1 MINLTAEVN
10 KLIDR
15 YQLIPHPEGGWYR
28 ELHRSKLNVIRSDDE
43 NRSAFTMI
51 LFLLPSGHLSRWHRV
66 ANADESWHYIAGD
79 PLELYSL
86 SPDGGAPIKVLLG
99 FSIYDNKLLPVSVI
113 PAGFWQA
120 AQSSGA
126 WSLVSC
132 CVGPGFCFEDFS
144 LLADHPIN
152 EHPPGATTNFI

>member
-1 MINLTAEVN
+1 MINLIAEVS

-28 ELHRSKLNVIRSDDE
+28 ELHRSKLNIIRSDTE
-43 NRSAFTMI
+43 KRSALTMI
-51 LFLLPSGHLSRWHRV
+51 LFLLPSGHVSRWHRV
-66 ANADESWHYIAGD
+66 ANADESWHYIAGE
-79 PLELYSL
+79 PLELLSL
-86 SPDGGAPIKVLLG
+86 SPNGGVPNKILLG
-99 FSIYDNKLLPVSVI
+99 FSIDDDKLLPVSVI

-120 AQSSGA
+120 AQSSGE

-144 LLADHPIN
+144 LLADLPIS
-152 EHPPGATTNFI
+152 EHPPGAITNFI

>member
-28 ELHRSKLNVIRSDDE
+28 ELHRSKLNIIRSDAE

-66 ANADESWHYIAGD
+66 ANADESWHYIAGEASH
-79 PLELYSL
+79 PMFGTVHGAYLSGLRAAAELHANS
-86 SPDGGAPIKVLLG
+86 
-99 FSIYDNKLLPVSVI
+99 
-113 PAGFWQA
+113 
-120 AQSSGA
+120 
-126 WSLVSC
+126 
-132 CVGPGFCFEDFS
+132 
-144 LLADHPIN
+144 
-152 EHPPGATTNFI
+152 

>member
-1 MINLTAEVN
+1 MIRSCTAVD
-10 KLIDR
+10 KLIQR

-28 ELHRSKLNVIRSDDE
+28 ELHRSKLNIIRSDNE
-43 NRSAFTMI
+43 KCSALTMI
-51 LFLLPSGHLSRWHRV
+51 LFLLPSGHISRWHRV
-66 ANADESWHYIAGD
+66 AKADESWHYIAGE
-79 PLELYSL
+79 PLELFSL
-86 SPDGGAPIKVLLG
+86 SPDGGISNKTLLG
-99 FSIYDNKLLPVSVI
+99 FSIDDNKLLPVSVI

-120 AQSSGA
+120 AQSSGE

-152 EHPPGATTNFI
+152 EHPPGAITNFI